1 MSYTYTDGTGTAFQ
15 FSATQ
20 IGSTNV
26 YSATITDIVFNG
38 STLTIPDT
46 ITIGDGNTYNVTTL
60 SAGQNYATHTGAT
73 ALRTIT
79 FANLTSSANITR
91 LPGNFFEGL
100 NIGQNDL
107 SVSIPASITS
117 TDGACSESS
126 SLFLGTQC
134 KNLTV
139 FIGSSSNL
147 ALFQHFGLGSDVTN
161 LSIMNNS
168 YIPNYAFKNSTA
180 NGTVTVGENCT
191 AGQYVFQ
198 FIRGNCTSVTFGKK
212 LTAGDY
218 LLDHRRI
225 GINPYFTFN
234 CDDSVTTTIGAYCG
248 SSSSSGVSSIS
259 ISGKISVG
267 DYFFEDISLLNFSFS
282 MSDNASLTFPY
293 FFING
298 GPGAVSAIS
307 IGNGC
312 TIASTATQSYYRF
325 LCLDLS
331 NTTASITIGS
341 NVTMTTQSSGAPN
354 QNSGGFLGLSRKS
367 WNTTIGNNFSATNVV
382 LLSKSSGD
390 DLNVHVTIGTNCSL
404 TNSYMYR
411 MFGQGS
417 RNTLA
422 ITSSTALDTI
432 GLNYKGSEWYNTGVV
447 GGSYGLVA
455 LTLNVT
461 AIPATMFK
469 YSQSLF
475 LSNLYFNSPTGS
487 MTFHQNAFT
496 DISVLGGT
504 ITSSSSILDT
514 IRALPSGARP
524 PTNWLLAEGRTSA
537 PQSFAATAG
546 NGQVALSWT
555 APANAASYPFTAYNL
570 VCSDT
575 AFNTSAISNTAT
587 SYTVTGLTNG
597 TSYSFTLNAV
607 ASPTG
612 DSTSTISATPYTVPG
627 APTPVA
633 SKREDNG
640 TITVTWTPPGTNGG
654 KAVDLYQITCVED
667 ATKNVTTSSSP
678 YNFATLTSGTA
689 YTFTVKASN
698 TNGATYGAASSATSP
713 SVTPFTELLAPG
725 NPSVGDVATAA
736 KNSIVVAWT
745 SVANNSDLTVANY
758 LITVTDTTAS
768 PPVIVAT
775 DEVIKNGSDTGVGTF
790 QYSTTVLSLTA
801 LRNYTVTVQ
810 ARSTSNFA
818 TTGPART
825 ATSIVPYGDVSAP
838 TISAA
843 TSQSAT
849 SVRVSWGAVGANG
862 NDSVSY
868 ILYAYTA
875 LTGGSLAFTLSPA
888 TSLLTAD
895 ATGLTTGTN
904 YYFVVSATGTKN
916 GTAGTAALSSPRYGP
931 VKPVVAPNVPG
942 AIASATASTVL
953 NALGIPVKTIA
964 VAFGASSGTPTPTGY
979 AADITYDN
987 GSGTQTLAKVNL
999 GNNLSGSYVIPNTNA
1014 TMKSYLYTIRVY
1026 AYSGSFATATF
1037 SAAVSSPVDDIS
1049 AGLNFWLD
1057 AMDFALMT
1065 KGDTD
1070 TVASNTYSHITAV
1083 TDKSG
1088 QGHHAAAGVIE
1099 GTARGPLYIPSTT
1112 NSVLTAMKAEYNTNI
1127 GSWVTTTGLSKPAL
1141 LFSSGKKEQLLAAL
1155 NSSSSPLSFFAVY
1168 LNTGAGVVLGD
1179 QNIDNTLIDWN
1190 NNYRFCMVAST
1201 GIGAVGSPTALAQSN
1216 FGFVLRSAYATSSS
1230 SENDGFTTRLN
1241 GGPITIPDPREGAG
1255 PTDTIQYAT
1264 STSQTKGFSNLT
1276 VAFRNDGNS
1285 YNDLL
1290 MCELICYTRV
1300 MTATE
1305 IQQVEGYLATRWGL
1319 QASLPAGHPYKSTA
1333 YTGVIQTTPAFF
1345 SVPFG
1350 KVTAADAVYQQVN
1363 NSDTSQYSAYLT
1375 TSTPTSDV
1383 AAIAL
1388 RSAVKTIP
1396 NDGATYNQQRG
1407 AAKRQALNS
1416 IVDYYSSPSASSVTV
1431 NVSGGENGT
1440 AAFLSTFDTCV
1451 DPLPDPTLPLVL
1463 VVPRY
1468 SPSPAGSTTNY
1479 VANYTIS
1486 ETEKGYI
1493 QSGSRYVVYDIPIT
1507 AGGVTYTLN
1516 LTSGAATVALTY
1528 NGTVLQNGATTYSV
1542 GGTVVVGDVS
1552 IPLIGLGSVGSG
1564 GGNAST
1570 GGDPYVTTFSNI
1582 SYKLPALDAP
1592 IRYFQTTE
1600 DGKLLTVNAQLK
1612 TVERSE
1618 MEDDTLRSLLVL
1630 RKKMT
1635 TKQYINLIEKLKK
1648 PETLC
1653 FFERVS
1659 VQHGDQRLVVNLWD
1673 SKFELVE
1680 NTLQCAAEKVERP
1693 DLLKKAGGIYNGYK
1707 ADTIKLRIG
1716 GTSVFLSVYDSPM
1729 IRNGIAIESRSL
1741 QGANGVVVNALSASS
1756 MTLRSL
1762 ASVEPVSTRDSL
1774 RSVTKVETFVDH
1786 EGVRSRNIVTY
1797 K

>member
-1 MSYTYTDGTGTAFQ
+1 MAYTYTDGTGTAFQ

-60 SAGQNYATHTGAT
+60 SAGKNYATRTGAT

-117 TDGACSESS
+117 TDGACNESS
-126 SLFLGTQC
+126 SLFRGTQC

-147 ALFQHFGLGSDVTN
+147 ALFQHFGSVSVVTN
-161 LSIMNNS
+161 LAITNDSQL
-168 YIPNYAFKNSTA
+168 PNYAFNTA
-180 NGTVTVGENCT
+180 MVNGVLTVGENCT
-191 AGQYVFQ
+191 AGQYVF
-198 FIRGNCTSVTFGKK
+198 RMLLGDCTSVTFGKK

-218 LLDHRRI
+218 LLDQRRI
-225 GINPYFTFN
+225 GNNPSYTFN

-248 SSSSSGVSSIS
+248 SGSTSGVSSIS

-267 DYFFEDISLLNFSFS
+267 DYFFENISLQNFSFS

-298 GPGAVSAIS
+298 GPGAVSAIT

-312 TIASTATQSYYRF
+312 TIASTATQSSYRF

-331 NTTASITIGS
+331 NTTAAITIGS
-341 NVTMTTQSSGAPN
+341 NVTMTTQSSGAPV
-354 QNSGGFLGLSRKS
+354 QNNGGFLGLSRKS

-390 DLNVHVTIGTNCSL
+390 DLNVQVTIGTNCSL

-432 GLNYKGSEWYNTGVV
+432 GFNYKGSEWYNTGVV
-447 GGSYGLVA
+447 GGSYGLVT

-469 YSQSLF
+469 YAQSNSL
-475 LSNLYFNSPTGS
+475 NKLYLNSPTGS
-487 MTFHQNAFT
+487 MTFDQNAFS

-504 ITSSSSILDT
+504 ITSSQSILDT
-514 IRALPSGARP
+514 IRALPSAARP
-524 PTNWLLAEGRTSA
+524 PTNWLLELGRTSP

-555 APANAASYPFTAYNL
+555 APANAALYPFTAYNL
-570 VCSDT
+570 VCSDS
-575 AFNTSAISNTAT
+575 AFNTSTISNTAT

-607 ASPTG
+607 ASPTTG
-612 DSTSTISATPYTVPG
+612 ESTSTISATPYTVPG

-640 TITVTWTPPGTNGG
+640 TITVEWTAPGTNGG
-654 KAVDLYQITCVED
+654 KAVDLYQITCVQD

-678 YNFATLTSGTA
+678 YNFTTLTSGTA

-725 NPSVGDVATAA
+725 NPSVGVVATAA

-768 PPVIVAT
+768 PPVITTQTVS
-775 DEVIKNGSDTGVGTF
+775 KNGSDTGVGTF
-790 QYSTTVLSLTA
+790 QYSTTVSSLTA
-801 LRNYTVTVQ
+801 LRNYTVTIQ
-810 ARSTSNFA
+810 ARSTSNFV

-849 SVRVSWGAVGANG
+849 SIRVTWGAVGANG

-875 LTGGSLAFTLSPA
+875 LTGGSLAFTLSPD

-904 YYFVVSATGTKN
+904 YYFVVSAIGTKN
-916 GTAGTAALSSPRYGP
+916 GTAGTAALSSPRFGP
-931 VKPVVAPNVPG
+931 VKPVNTPNAP
-942 AIASATASTVL
+942 ASITSATASTVL

-964 VAFGASSGTPTPTGY
+964 VVFTASSGTPVPAGY
-979 AADITYDN
+979 AADVTYNN
-987 GSGTQTLAKVNL
+987 GSGVQVLAKVNL

-1026 AYSGSFATATF
+1026 AYSGSFATAAF

-1088 QGHHAAAGVIE
+1088 QGRHATGAGTK
-1099 GTARGPLYIPSTT
+1099 GGPLYIPSTT
-1112 NSVLTAMKAEYNTNI
+1112 NGVLTAMKAEYNTNI
-1127 GSWVTTTGLSKPAL
+1127 GSWVTTSGISKPAL
-1141 LFSSGKKEQLLAAL
+1141 LFSSGKSERLLAAL

-1168 LNTGAGVVLGD
+1168 LNTGAGAVLGD
-1179 QNIDNTLIDWN
+1179 QNNGNTLIDWN
-1190 NNYRFCMVAST
+1190 NNYSFCMVEST
-1201 GIGAVGSPTALAQSN
+1201 GIGGLGYPSALAQSN

-1230 SENDGFTTRLN
+1230 PTSQNNGFTTRLN
-1241 GGPITIPDPREGAG
+1241 GGPIDITVDGNAV
-1255 PTDTIQYAT
+1255 QYAT

-1276 VAFRNDGNS
+1276 VAFRNDGNT

-1333 YTGVIQTTPAFF
+1333 YTGIIQTTPAFF

-1350 KVTAADAVYQQVN
+1350 KVTAANAVYQQVN
-1363 NSDTSQYSAYLT
+1363 NGDTSQYNAYLT
-1375 TSTPTSDV
+1375 TSTPTSDI

-1416 IVDYYSSPSASSVTV
+1416 IVDYYSSPSAPSVTV
-1431 NVSGGENGT
+1431 NVSGGVNGT

-1463 VVPRY
+1463 VAPRY

-1486 ETEKGYI
+1486 DTEKGYI

-1516 LTSGAATVALTY
+1516 LTSGTTTVALTY
-1528 NGTVLQNGATTYSV
+1528 NGTVLRNGATTYSA

-1552 IPLIGLGSVGSG
+1552 IPLIGLGSLGSG
-1564 GGNAST
+1564 GGNANG

-1592 IRYFQTTE
+1592 IRYFQTME
-1600 DGKLLTVNAQLK
+1600 AGKLLTINAQLK
-1612 TVERSE
+1612 TIERSE

-1635 TKQYINLIEKLKK
+1635 TKQYINIIHKLMK

-1653 FFERVS
+1653 FFERIS
-1659 VQHGDQRLVVNLWD
+1659 VQHGDQRLVVNLWN
-1673 SKFELVE
+1673 SKFEVVE
-1680 NTLQCAAEKVERP
+1680 NTLKCAAEKVERP
-1693 DLLKKAGGIYNGYK
+1693 DLLKKAGGIYDGY
-1707 ADTIKLRIG
+1707 AANTIMLRIG

-1741 QGANGVVVNALSASS
+1741 QEANGVVVNALSASS

-1762 ASVEPVSTRDSL
+1762 TSVEPVATRDSL

-1786 EGVRSRNIVTY
+1786 DGVRSKNIVTY